1 MKWRLLAAFLR
12 EAAAGK
18 GLAARRE
25 LLALK
30 NYRKE
35 IDAARLTGGRLDLDE
50 REIDTRKTRFDLE
63 RRWYGP
69 AIRDA
74 GPRAGIE
81 QVLSFLAA
89 RSIPQVVISD
99 YESDYKLA
107 ALRLEDYFAS
117 TYVGERLGFVKPSP
131 VLFERAAADYEIQPV
146 ELLHIGD
153 RVDRDDKAAQA
164 AGCQCL
170 ILGRDFANFNELLE
184 ELKTCELF

>member
-1 MKWRLLAAFLR
+1 MKWRLLAAFLS
-12 EAAAGK
+12 EAAGGAGP
-18 GLAARRE
+18 AARRE

-35 IDAARLTGGRLDLDE
+35 IDAARLAGGLINLDE
-50 REIDTRKTRFDLE
+50 RGSDARKTLFSLE

-69 AIRDA
+69 AIRGA
-74 GPRAGIE
+74 GPRNGVA

-117 TYVGERLGFVKPSP
+117 IYVGERLGFVKPSP
-131 VLFERAAADYEIQPV
+131 ALFQRAAADYNIQPI

-153 RVDRDDKAAQA
+153 RIDRDEKAAQA

-170 ILGRDFANFNELLE
+170 IIGRDFRDFDELLE
-184 ELKTCELF
+184 ELRGRV